1 MMHPHTSDV
10 FICCLISC
18 RGPARICIS
27 LSYIFKSLDD
37 KLGLHWYYCYAV
49 FPMQLPDVLQW
60 PTLCQW
66 DLFLYYGIT
75 KICNCVAATAAEMAA
90 VSLSGVFASSFSS
103 AVSGKRVPHATVSL
117 PWLTRNRLWWINASK
132 QKFTFERQTKA
143 HEHRHT
149 HTYLPKVS
157 HCRCI
162 SPGVLCIQSTLPV
175 LVDHNGEGFITP
187 PEGREKKG
195 GEREEACEKAC
206 S

>member
-149 HTYLPKVS
+149 HIPPKGEPLSVHQPRS
-157 HCRCI
+157 ALHSVHSSRSCRSQWRRI
-162 SPGVLCIQSTLPV
+162 YHTTWGT
-175 LVDHNGEGFITP
+175 
-187 PEGREKKG
+187 
-195 GEREEACEKAC
+195 REERWREGG
-206 S
+206 SMWESL